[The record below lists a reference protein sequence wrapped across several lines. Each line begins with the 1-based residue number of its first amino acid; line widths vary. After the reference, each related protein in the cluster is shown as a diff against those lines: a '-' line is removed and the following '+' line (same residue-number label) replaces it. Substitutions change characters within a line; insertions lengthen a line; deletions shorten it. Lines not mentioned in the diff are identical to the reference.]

1 MKKILLILLAFLGT
15 INISADDYDVE
26 VDGSLHLL
34 HPMTMY
40 MWLVGPETV
49 RSMFWESIGL
59 RAMCS
64 VCPSPISKN
73 SFLAFQVWR

>member
-1 MKKILLILLAFLGT
+1 MLLDMKKILLILLAFLGT

-49 RSMFWESIGL
+49 RSMFWESTE
-59 RAMCS
+59 
-64 VCPSPISKN
+64 
-73 SFLAFQVWR
+73 